1 MKKTNINKIIRHLI
15 VSDFFL
21 FFSMGLLAPIF
32 AVFVL
37 QDITNRIEVIGYA
50 VSLYWITRV
59 ITVMPISRLMDKRKG
74 ELDEYHFMI
83 AGTFITSCIPLFY
96 IFSTAPWHIYLL
108 QIVGGLANSMA
119 VPAWRILFTNHIDS
133 RIIGFEWSLEDV
145 GVGIATAS
153 SATLGAFIADR
164 FGFNTLFLIIFVFG
178 LIGTS
183 ILIPLGLTKRS
194 IIKQLFHRQGDMAP
208 FKIDDIK

>member
-1 MKKTNINKIIRHLI
+1 MGNNTINKTIRTLI

-32 AVFVL
+32 AVFIL
-37 QDITNRIEVIGYA
+37 HDIANKIEVIGYA
-50 VSLYWITRV
+50 VSIYWIVRV
-59 ITVMPISRLMDKRKG
+59 VTVVPFSHLMDKMKG
-74 ELDEYHFMI
+74 EMDEYYFMI
-83 AGTFITSCIPLFY
+83 AGTFIISCVPLFY
-96 IFSTAPWHIYLL
+96 IFSNEPWHIYLL
-108 QIVGGLANSMA
+108 QIISGLANSMA

-153 SATLGAFIADR
+153 SASLGAFIADKY
-164 FGFNTLFLIIFVFG
+164 GFNALFIIIFIFG

-183 ILIPLGLTKRS
+183 ILLSLGQNKQSVIKR
-194 IIKQLFHRQGDMAP
+194 LFHRQGDMAP